1 MSASRK
7 LGALQAPKTTEKKIQ
22 NGWDL
27 KYLIAYDIVMV
38 AQSTTRTEKVSPP
51 FTKEIVHCLIFL
63 KTILFFFTLS

>member
-38 AQSTTRTEKVSPP
+38 AQSTTRTKKVSPP
-51 FTKEIVHCLIFL
+51 FTKDIVHCLNFFKN
-63 KTILFFFTLS
+63 KTVFFTLS